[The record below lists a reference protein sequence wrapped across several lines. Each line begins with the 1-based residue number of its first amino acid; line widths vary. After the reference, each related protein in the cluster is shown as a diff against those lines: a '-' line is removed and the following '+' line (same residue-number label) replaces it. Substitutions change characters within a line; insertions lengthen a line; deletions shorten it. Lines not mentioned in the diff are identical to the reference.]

1 MLSEEDK
8 KGIDDLILEAEK
20 KIDIEKLNKKA
31 EEIMLQKENKKKNLE
46 YLEKILIIIVQI
58 IKI

>member
-46 YLEKILIIIVQI
+46 YLEKFLIIIVQI